1 MAEQKVTAKTLKQ
14 YYKRFAYGEQYI
26 SLSPASK
33 IVNEDMNYYWQQRG
47 VYNHIL
53 PIIMS
58 QGNDLSEND
67 LYGRNGLV
75 ALLEPY
81 QRAYNNIMNLHNAH
95 LESATHGWMAAE
107 EGSIDVDSL
116 EEEGLAPG
124 KVIVYRQGSVS
135 PAVIKDTPNTQ
146 PYLES
151 AAYYYNQMLQV
162 TETFLQAKRNSG
174 QAKES
179 TK

>member
-1 MAEQKVTAKTLKQ
+1 MECKVSAKTLKQ
-14 YYKRFAYGEQYI
+14 YYKRFARGEQYI
-26 SLSPASK
+26 SLDRAGK
-33 IVNEDMNYYWQQRG
+33 IINEDKNYFWQQRG

-58 QGNDLSEND
+58 QGKSLSEND

-81 QRAYNNIMNLHNAH
+81 QRAYNNIMNLHNEH

-107 EGSIDVDSL
+107 DGSIDVDSL
-116 EEEGLAPG
+116 ENDGLAPG

-151 AAYYYNQMLQV
+151 AAYYHNQILCAAK
-162 TETFLQAKRNSG
+162 TFLQAKRNDNK
-174 QAKES
+174 AEKVNE
-179 TK
+179 